1 MRRDTSGCAA
11 AAAALGEFSSSLP
24 EAVHVSDYVLHESDL
39 AIVDGKREEIKAQP
53 NTSLVI
59 LNFKLPAFT
68 PILWQQAG
76 SLRLC
81 ADGGVNRLYDELPGM
96 FPGEDPDDVRRRFVP
111 HIIKGDLDSARP
123 QVLAFYKQLGA
134 EIVDMSK
141 DQDTTDLHKCI
152 NRILLDTGHSSSPQA
167 LLPAKVVRPDQ
178 RVIVVG
184 SLGGRMDHEF
194 GNVNVLHRFRH
205 VSIVLL
211 SEDCQL
217 FLLPAGWRHVITP
230 HPRWEGPHCGLIP
243 VGEPSHGTTTTG
255 LRWNLCE
262 WCEGVCS
269 GLSCAP
275 VVAAVAAGGVALRL
289 FLHLVFLVAGT
300 CARRAASTKLLD
312 DSADVLHG
320 RSHTIDDTWHGST
333 HHATDHPSRDDDASD
348 SDSTGDNRRQLQ
360 MVGHVKAFETQLQY
374 YVPLPVRNHPERTNL
389 FIEPLGFAYNSS
401 NRPIV
406 LLQYH
411 EHDTHW
417 GTLAHCHG
425 DTCPTLTSCGPA
437 FPNLRACWNPDLV
450 DPDRVFLDPPVN
462 CPKRNATA
470 GLDPHTRKHI
480 SDGYDETCSH
490 REDFNPR
497 DAMALQMFEVKGAYV
512 TDKGYVFNRTHRFV
526 RPGCGRFNEISFT
539 PQQQVHVLPAAF
551 TWSNSYGFNF
561 YHFVAETM
569 PLLLVAAPLL
579 PRIMP
584 STPIL
589 ASRMQWEVYKQ
600 FGEALIGIKY
610 EDMRVLP
617 LVAQDLF
624 FVETL
629 YEPIAQT
636 CGNPSK
642 ALWQSLRR
650 THLLHPR
657 GLPLFR
663 PDWSYQPPP
672 PLSPQ
677 QAQELPPDWV
687 VVLAKRP
694 AKRRSIS
701 NFVEVEEVVER
712 AFPNERIVKFT
723 GSLSVLEGHGA
734 ALANLVSLLP
744 VTSPSP
750 PTPSCLSPAAARE
763 LFQRTRLFVAG
774 HGAALTNLIFMPEK
788 ASVLEIRPDGCPV
801 VCYNHLA
808 YASSL
813 VYHLVFSHGG
823 CYDTTAAPLYF
834 PPFAPFPSPL
844 RCPLLAPPSRHLPPT
859 SSRLLFPPHLHFPF
873 VPGFFLSERICHH
886 RGQSPDVARCRLC
899 RRPLSGGLADA
910 YLYAH
915 LVDGESLSSLSL
927 TLSPPSS
934 PSCPHG
940 RADAYLYAHLVD
952 GESRAV
958 VYLHVNFDSAT
969 ATIQATYK
977 IFAALPVAPPVYIT
991 LAGTTVPGCDPLRCS
1006 LPPGNPTWVQ
1016 PVPSVWQAIGTFT
1029 SSPVSD
1035 PERYGAL
1042 LQLID
1047 NSLVFPGV
1055 VMAYKDAQGAMRPVM
1070 AQLRADATR
1079 KFLEVGPIPAYV
1091 PSPQYVVRFLSYMP
1105 GGANISLS
1113 QSADGLSFQASFAL
1127 AVVVPSEEPITVFL
1141 NVNLL
1146 DTLPPTHLPPAGGCA
1161 AKKEKGSNK
1170 DKSKVKGKDKPK
1182 CNKGKGKGKKGG
1194 DDDECCDDDGDT
1206 LPPPPPPPPPP
1217 TPNVTSTRAFL
1228 YSNSSPCDLNCT
1240 SVIVLHGTQSWSFAG
1255 LTPEALAAS
1264 DGYNALVAL
1273 MQYAATG
1280 VKGRLVNAT
1289 MKLAAIDQPNGPND
1303 LLQRA

>member
-1 MRRDTSGCAA
+1 MTSPY
-11 AAAALGEFSSSLP
+11 LP
-24 EAVHVSDYVLHESDL
+24 PP
-39 AIVDGKREEIKAQP
+39 RF
-53 NTSLVI
+53 T
-59 LNFKLPAFT
+59 LPL
-68 PILWQQAG
+68 PAG

-152 NRILLDTGHSSSPQA
+152 NRILLDTGHSSSVTPSAIPPPTPSPPPLSESTAATQTPSTTANSNNTGSTDNAALYPESSSLSLDSAPETHFSGLAQQPHNRILSQPEPKPEPPALPRPDQPQPQA

-255 LRWNLCE
+255 LRWNL
-262 WCEGVCS
+262 S
-269 GLSCAP
+269 NTPMRKRL
-275 VVAAVAAGGVALRL
+275 ALLPGRVRCCLLCLNAQL

-333 HHATDHPSRDDDASD
+333 HHATDHPSRDDDATDHSSRDDDASD

-425 DTCPTLTSCGPA
+425 DTCPALTSCGPA

-600 FGEALIGIKY
+600 FGEALIGINY

-701 NFVEVEEVVER
+701 NFAEVEEVVER

-723 GSLSVLEGHGA
+723 GSLSVLE
-734 ALANLVSLLP
+734 
-744 VTSPSP
+744 
-750 PTPSCLSPAAARE
+750 ARE

-801 VCYNHLA
+801 
-808 YASSL
+808 
-813 VYHLVFSHGG
+813 
-823 CYDTTAAPLYF
+823 TAAPLYF

-873 VPGFFLSERICHH
+873 VPAFFLSERI
-886 RGQSPDVARCRLC
+886 
-899 RRPLSGGLADA
+899 PLSGGLADA

-1070 AQLRADATR
+1070 AQLRADALR

-1127 AVVVPSEEPITVFL
+1127 AVVVPSEEPITVVL

-1146 DTLPPTHLPPAGGCA
+1146 DA
-1161 AKKEKGSNK
+1161 
-1170 DKSKVKGKDKPK
+1170 
-1182 CNKGKGKGKKGG
+1182 
-1194 DDDECCDDDGDT
+1194 
-1206 LPPPPPPPPPP
+1206 LPPPPLPPA
-1217 TPNVTSTRAFL
+1217 V
-1228 YSNSSPCDLNCT
+1228 
-1240 SVIVLHGTQSWSFAG
+1240 GFAG
-1255 LTPEALAAS
+1255 LTTEALAAN

-1303 LLQRA
+1303 LLQRV

>member
-152 NRILLDTGHSSSPQA
+152 NRILLDTGHSSSVTPSAIPPPTPSPPPLSESTAATQTPSTTANSNNTGSTDNAALYPESSSLSLDSAPETHFSGLAQQPHNRILSQPEPKPEPPALPRPDQPQPQA

-275 VVAAVAAGGVALRL
+275 VVAAVAAGGVALR
-289 FLHLVFLVAGT
+289 
-300 CARRAASTKLLD
+300 
-312 DSADVLHG
+312 ADVLHG
-320 RSHTIDDTWHGST
+320 RSRTIDDTWHGST
-333 HHATDHPSRDDDASD
+333 HHATDHPSRDDDATDHSSRDDDASD

-750 PTPSCLSPAAARE
+750 PTPSCLSLAAARE

-873 VPGFFLSERICHH
+873 VPAFFLSERICHH

-1146 DTLPPTHLPPAGGCA
+1146 DALPPTHLPPAGG
-1161 AKKEKGSNK
+1161 
-1170 DKSKVKGKDKPK
+1170 
-1182 CNKGKGKGKKGG
+1182 
-1194 DDDECCDDDGDT
+1194 
-1206 LPPPPPPPPPP
+1206 
-1217 TPNVTSTRAFL
+1217 
-1228 YSNSSPCDLNCT
+1228 
-1240 SVIVLHGTQSWSFAG
+1240 FAG

>member
-1 MRRDTSGCAA
+1 MLHLCLCSRRSNLSAFRTLADEFRRIVLSSPKTATISRTKVVTSTATVATIRLGTTSVRGSSRKVTASAQPRGVPLSARSPYVAHSAYAAPTPRLSSTVAPSATPLWRLPRTPSPRSPSAMRRDTSGCAA
-11 AAAALGEFSSSLP
+11 AAAALAEFSSSLP

-59 LNFKLPAFT
+59 LNFKLPLFT
-68 PILWQQAG
+68 PILWQQGAPRRCSPRKRYLVSTTRRIGLPSRSGRSLTLRQCRRAARRAELFTAHAISAASGRNPQQQNSPRPFLFSQLPLFFLLPFLPRFLPMISPSLPPPRFILPLPAG

-152 NRILLDTGHSSSPQA
+152 NRILLDTGHASSVTPSAIPPPTPSPPPLSDSTAAAQTPSTTATTASTNNTESTVNAALYPETSSHSLNSAAEQPSSALAQQPHSKILSQSEPKPEPPALPRPDQPQPRA

-255 LRWNLCE
+255 LRWNLSNTPMRF
-262 WCEGVCS
+262 G
-269 GLSCAP
+269 GLVSTSNL
-275 VVAAVAAGGVALRL
+275 VVAPTVTVESDVDLIW
-289 FLHLVFLVAGT
+289 T
-300 CARRAASTKLLD
+300 CAADIPHRLKPVIV
-312 DSADVLHG
+312 DS
-320 RSHTIDDTWHGST
+320 RHGSG
-333 HHATDHPSRDDDASD
+333 HHAKDASD
-348 SDSTGDNRRQLQ
+348 SGNSNRKQLVSQSTQKSTHHGNSKVASDSGNNRRQLVSWSTQKSTHHGSGTDASDSSDNRRQLQ
-360 MVGHVKAFETQLQY
+360 LVGHVKAFEAQLQF

-389 FIEPLGFAYNSS
+389 FVEPLGFAYNSS
-401 NRPIV
+401 NQPIV

-425 DTCPTLTSCGPA
+425 DTCPALTSCGPA

-450 DPDRVFLDPPVN
+450 DPVRVSLDPPVN
-462 CPKRNATA
+462 CPKRNASA
-470 GLDPHTRKHI
+470 GLDPRTRKHI

-490 REDFNPR
+490 REDFNTR

-526 RPGCGRFNEISFT
+526 RPGCGRFNEVSFT
-539 PQQQVHVLPAAF
+539 PQQQVHLLPAAF

-579 PRIMP
+579 QHIMP

-600 FGEALIGIKY
+600 FGEPLIGIEY
-610 EDMRVLP
+610 EHMRVLP

-636 CGNPSK
+636 CGSPSK
-642 ALWQSLRR
+642 ALWKSLRR
-650 THLLHPR
+650 THLLQPR

-677 QAQELPPDWV
+677 QAQALPPDWV

-694 AKRRSIS
+694 AKKRSIS
-701 NFVEVEEVVER
+701 NFEEVVER
-712 AFPNERIVKFT
+712 TFAKERIVKFT
-723 GSLSVLEGHGA
+723 GSMSVLE
-734 ALANLVSLLP
+734 
-744 VTSPSP
+744 
-750 PTPSCLSPAAARE
+750 ARE
-763 LFQRTRLFVAG
+763 LFRRTV
-774 HGAALTNLIFMPEK
+774 
-788 ASVLEIRPDGCPV
+788 
-801 VCYNHLA
+801 
-808 YASSL
+808 SS
-813 VYHLVFSHGG
+813 
-823 CYDTTAAPLYF
+823 
-834 PPFAPFPSPL
+834 
-844 RCPLLAPPSRHLPPT
+844 
-859 SSRLLFPPHLHFPF
+859 
-873 VPGFFLSERICHH
+873 
-886 RGQSPDVARCRLC
+886 
-899 RRPLSGGLADA
+899 
-910 YLYAH
+910 
-915 LVDGESLSSLSL
+915 
-927 TLSPPSS
+927 
-934 PSCPHG
+934 
-940 RADAYLYAHLVD
+940 
-952 GESRAV
+952 
-958 VYLHVNFDSAT
+958 
-969 ATIQATYK
+969 
-977 IFAALPVAPPVYIT
+977 
-991 LAGTTVPGCDPLRCS
+991 
-1006 LPPGNPTWVQ
+1006 
-1016 PVPSVWQAIGTFT
+1016 
-1029 SSPVSD
+1029 
-1035 PERYGAL
+1035 
-1042 LQLID
+1042 
-1047 NSLVFPGV
+1047 
-1055 VMAYKDAQGAMRPVM
+1055 
-1070 AQLRADATR
+1070 
-1079 KFLEVGPIPAYV
+1079 
-1091 PSPQYVVRFLSYMP
+1091 
-1105 GGANISLS
+1105 
-1113 QSADGLSFQASFAL
+1113 
-1127 AVVVPSEEPITVFL
+1127 
-1141 NVNLL
+1141 
-1146 DTLPPTHLPPAGGCA
+1146 
-1161 AKKEKGSNK
+1161 
-1170 DKSKVKGKDKPK
+1170 
-1182 CNKGKGKGKKGG
+1182 
-1194 DDDECCDDDGDT
+1194 
-1206 LPPPPPPPPPP
+1206 
-1217 TPNVTSTRAFL
+1217 
-1228 YSNSSPCDLNCT
+1228 
-1240 SVIVLHGTQSWSFAG
+1240 
-1255 LTPEALAAS
+1255 
-1264 DGYNALVAL
+1264 
-1273 MQYAATG
+1273 
-1280 VKGRLVNAT
+1280 
-1289 MKLAAIDQPNGPND
+1289 
-1303 LLQRA
+1303 